1 MTLQELLEQAPR
13 FHTNAGQ
20 PWSWQ
25 LATEALEFIDAH
37 VDRDM
42 STLETGAGVSTVLFA
57 ARGAHHTAIAPAP
70 EEFAGIRRFCAQSGV
85 SLDRLTLHA
94 ERSEELLP
102 GLALAALDVVLID
115 GSHAFPAPFIDW
127 YYTAAALKVGGHLI
141 VDDVQLWTGH
151 VLKRFLDEEPGW
163 ALRHVYI
170 GRSAVFVK
178 EHAFTGLRE
187 WTDQPFV
194 TRRSRP
200 LEVSA
205 RARHAVDLIRQGK
218 FRAVLE
224 MARALA
230 D

>member
-1 MTLQELLEQAPR
+1 MTLQELLEQAPK
-13 FHTNAGQ
+13 FHTNAGR

-25 LATEALEFIDAH
+25 LATEVLEFIDAH
-37 VDRDM
+37 VSDGM
-42 STLETGAGVSTVLFA
+42 TTLETGAGVSTVLFA

-70 EEFAGIRRFCAQSGV
+70 EEFAGIRRFCEQHGV
-85 SLDRLTLHA
+85 SLDRVTLHA
-94 ERSEELLP
+94 DRSEELLP
-102 GLALAALDVVLID
+102 GLAPVDLDLVLID

-163 ALRHVYI
+163 GLRDFYA

-178 EHAFTGLRE
+178 EHAFDGLPE

-200 LEVSA
+200 LEASA
-205 RARHAVDLIRQGK
+205 RARHAVELIRQGK
-218 FRAVLE
+218 LRAVLDK
-224 MARALA
+224 ARGPQ

>member
-1 MTLQELLEQAPR
+1 MTLEELLEQAPQ
-13 FHTNAGQ
+13 FHSNEGR

-25 LATEALEFIDAH
+25 LATEVLEFIDAH
-37 VDRDM
+37 VHEGM
-42 STLETGAGVSTVLFA
+42 ITLETGAGVSTVLFA

-70 EEFAGIRRFCAQSGV
+70 EEFARIRRFCEKSGV
-85 SLDRLTLHA
+85 SLERVALRA
-94 ERSEELLP
+94 EKSEDLLP
-102 GLALAALDVVLID
+102 GLEPHGLDLVLID

-127 YYTAAALKVGGHLI
+127 YYTAAALKVGGHVI

-163 ALRHVYI
+163 ALRHAYT

-178 EHAFTGLRE
+178 EEPFAGLRE

-200 LEVSA
+200 LQVAS
-205 RARHAVDLIRQGK
+205 RARRALVRIRRGDL
-218 FRAVLE
+218 RAVLE
-224 MARALA
+224 KARAGQR
-230 D
+230 